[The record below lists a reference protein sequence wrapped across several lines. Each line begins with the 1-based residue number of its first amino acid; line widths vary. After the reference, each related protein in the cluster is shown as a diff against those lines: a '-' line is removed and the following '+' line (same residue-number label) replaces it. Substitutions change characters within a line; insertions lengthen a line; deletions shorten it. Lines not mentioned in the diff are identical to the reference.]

1 MPFDMMRRKSPSDT
15 MPEKNF
21 SLQEVMLLC
30 GKPAR
35 RTVMGPPAKNR
46 WPLARRH

>member
-21 SLQEVMLLC
+21 SRSDAAVWQAC
-30 GKPAR
+30 QA
-35 RTVMGPPAKNR
+35 NR
-46 WPLARRH
+46 HGSTG